1 MENTIDLRKTGAENI
16 IGKFSKKHSFNILY
30 LYVRTVRSSN
40 IYMTRQAETI
50 LMLSDFLK
58 NAQVVILS
66 IVRIENQRLMSCEN
80 TVFELAMLV
89 RTMAKGVAGV
99 PSMIS
104 IRMSIAT
111 AMYVMSIMADTSIK
125 SPLD

>member
-16 IGKFSKKHSFNILY
+16 IGKFSKNIL
-30 LYVRTVRSSN
+30 LNIFVVSSFIVGAN
-40 IYMTRQAETI
+40 IYMTARQAETI
-50 LMLSDFLK
+50 LMLSDFWK

-66 IVRIENQRLMSCEN
+66 IVRIENQRLMSCVKTLCSN
-80 TVFELAMLV
+80 SMLV

-104 IRMSIAT
+104 IKDMSIG
-111 AMYVMSIMADTSIK
+111 YGHVCDEHNGRY
-125 SPLD
+125 

>member
-1 MENTIDLRKTGAENI
+1 
-16 IGKFSKKHSFNILY
+16 
-30 LYVRTVRSSN
+30 
-40 IYMTRQAETI
+40 MTARQAETI

-66 IVRIENQRLMSCEN
+66 IVRIENQRLMSCVK
-80 TVFELAMLV
+80 TLFELAMLV

-104 IRMSIAT
+104 LRTCLLAT
-111 AMYVMSIMADTSIK
+111 AMYVMSIMADTKVSK
-125 SPLD
+125 ASLD